1 MELSDITHFLAV
13 AEAGGIS
20 HASKRLHTVQSNVSA
35 HIKALEDE
43 LGVELFRRHA
53 RGVTL
58 TNAGEAFLPYA
69 ERIMAL
75 LREAAQVVG
84 DEAEPTGTLAI
95 GSMETTAGL
104 RLPGILAAYA
114 AACPRVDFT
123 LSTGTTAELTE
134 MVIDHRLDGGFVCG
148 PVEHG
153 SLTTDLAFV
162 EELVLVTA
170 QQHTDIRDVLGTLG
184 RMLVFR
190 HGCAYR
196 ARLHEIFVEHGTVEP
211 QVLEFGSLEGI
222 LGCVAADMG
231 VTLLPV
237 GVVTASQRASLLQ
250 MHSLPASQARVETV
264 FIRRADAVVSPAMS
278 QFLRHLQRADAP
290 VMLRSVAP

>member
-1 MELSDITHFLAV
+1 MELSDIMHFLAV

-20 HASKRLHTVQSNVSA
+20 HAAKRLHTVQSNVST

-69 ERIMAL
+69 ERITAL

-95 GSMETTAGL
+95 GAMETTAGL
-104 RLPGILAAYA
+104 RLPCILAAYA
-114 AACPRVDFT
+114 AHCPRVDFT
-123 LSTGTTAELTE
+123 LTTGTTAELTD
-134 MVIDHRLDGGFVCG
+134 MVNEHRLDGGFVCG
-148 PVEHG
+148 PLEHN

-162 EELVLVTA
+162 EELVLVAA
-170 QQHTDIRDVLGTLG
+170 QHHTDIREVFDTSA

-190 HGCAYR
+190 NGCAYR
-196 ARLHEIFVEHGTVEP
+196 DRLHKIFVDHGIADP

-222 LGCVAADMG
+222 LGCVAAGMG
-231 VTLLPV
+231 ATLLPV
-237 GVVTASQRASLLQ
+237 AVVTASPRASALRVHQ
-250 MHSLPASQARVETV
+250 LPPVQARVETLFV
-264 FIRRADAVVSPAMS
+264 RRADSAVSPAMS
-278 QFLRHLQRADAP
+278 QFLRHLQRADTP
-290 VMLRSVAP
+290 VMLRSVAR